1 MARAN
6 PHLRSLRIFD
16 PDVDLAI
23 DDEPIKGKQS
33 AKTSEDFMSDPL
45 LSLAEESASSEDSA
59 DFTETTGPGKAK
71 SDASSSR
78 SAPPPKGVRQAEAAQ
93 SAQPAPSAQ
102 ADGSF
107 DEDLGGKVVEL

>member
-59 DFTETTGPGKAK
+59 DSTGAAGPGKAK

-78 SAPPPKGVRQAEAAQ
+78 SAPPRGARQAEAAQ

-102 ADGSF
+102 ADATF

>member
-23 DDEPIKGKQS
+23 DDEPIKGKTS
-33 AKTSEDFMSDPL
+33 AKTSEDFMTDPL
-45 LSLAEESASSEDSA
+45 LSLAEEAATSEEPEEA
-59 DFTETTGPGKAK
+59 TKTAGPGKATA
-71 SDASSSR
+71 DASSAR
-78 SAPPPKGVRQAEAAQ
+78 SAPPKGARQAEAVQ

-102 ADGSF
+102 ADATF